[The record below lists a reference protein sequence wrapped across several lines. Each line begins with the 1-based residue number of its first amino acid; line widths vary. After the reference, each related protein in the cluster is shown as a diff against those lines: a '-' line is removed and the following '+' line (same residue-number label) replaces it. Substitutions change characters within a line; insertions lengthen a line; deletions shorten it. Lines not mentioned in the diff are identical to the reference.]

1 MSPSRR
7 GRDARRRLSRPTI
20 PGELGE
26 PVSIGDAAALIGDQ
40 LGLAEPRS
48 FARLVDSWNDIVG
61 DAVAQHS
68 RPRGVRNGLLDIAV
82 DAPAWATQLRYLEA
96 DLIERTSRLLGPGV
110 VNAVRVSVD
119 PGAFEPSREP
129 GPESPVD
136 NPRETP

>member
-1 MSPSRR
+1 MSKPRRSR
-7 GRDARRRLSRPTI
+7 GRDSRTRLSRPTM

-26 PVSIGDAAALIGDQ
+26 PVSIGDAAALVGDE

-48 FARLVDSWNDIVG
+48 FARLVDGWNDVVG

-96 DLIERTSRLLGPGV
+96 DLVERASRLVGPGV
-110 VNAVRVSVD
+110 VTAVRISVD
-119 PGAFEPSREP
+119 RAASETTPEHPA
-129 GPESPVD
+129 ESP
-136 NPRETP
+136 